1 MEIRFADGMSNGN
14 SGVVRGYRWYGIV
27 KLHLLVWI
35 AVFFVFVSVPIRAQ
49 ENNWKA
55 LGIIRLPGDSPPD
68 FTLPS
73 LDGGSIT
80 LSDLK
85 GQVILLNFWATW
97 CPPCRQEMPSMERLY
112 KKLKDKEFTILA
124 VDIMERPETVKEF
137 VRKFKLSF
145 PILLDTKGEVAGKYM
160 AYSIPITYLVNK
172 DGKAV
177 GKVIGPRQWDGERAM
192 ALLDELLGE

>member
-1 MEIRFADGMSNGN
+1 
-14 SGVVRGYRWYGIV
+14 
-27 KLHLLVWI
+27 
-35 AVFFVFVSVPIRAQ
+35 
-49 ENNWKA
+49 
-55 LGIIRLPGDSPPD
+55 
-68 FTLPS
+68 
-73 LDGGSIT
+73 
-80 LSDLK
+80 
-85 GQVILLNFWATW
+85 
-97 CPPCRQEMPSMERLY
+97 MERLY
-112 KKLKDKEFTILA
+112 RKLKDKEFTVLA

-160 AYSIPITYLVNK
+160 ANSIPITYLVNK